1 MAASWRINPKID
13 EAVARIKAAAGRLS
27 DHFPLS
33 ERATNWP
40 TVKSIDPLVH
50 DLSRQES
57 TALLLEEIADHVEQR
72 HNTISA
78 NADLPEDLPGRNLLL
93 KAGHVSLS
101 TAKTLSTEDLEAI
114 DGIGARRAKQIHEA
128 LHPKKVEKPKEAG
141 FASAKTS
148 PVKPATVQKA
158 EEKKAQKPVE
168 LDSVG
173 VGSLPEGWE
182 SSDAIQVTYSVDGG
196 EHVVLSPDDKNASRF
211 SVTGRPVWTDT
222 KEAEIPDNG

>member
-1 MAASWRINPKID
+1 MADPTKLHKERGGLQRSILM
-13 EAVARIKAAAGRLS
+13 VA
-27 DHFPLS
+27 
-33 ERATNWP
+33 
-40 TVKSIDPLVH
+40 
-50 DLSRQES
+50 QELHH
-57 TALLLEEIADHVEQR
+57 ALGLPEIAKAELNAEHHDKDIRDIRRLRGIESFLKGTLQGVRDRESLIAS
-72 HNTISA
+72 NT
-78 NADLPEDLPGRNLLL
+78 DLPEDLPGRNMLLR
-93 KAGHVSLS
+93 AGHVSLS
-101 TAKTLSTEDLEAI
+101 TVKTLSTEDLEAI

-148 PVKPATVQKA
+148 PVKPAPVQKA

-168 LDSVG
+168 VDSVG

-196 EHVVLSPDDKNASRF
+196 EPVVLSPDDKNASRF